1 MKTGALLP
9 PTATFTLRLP
19 HVWMLFSSAMQ
30 IRCAWLWPECCFSSV
45 SQVHILYA
53 NTEVRIFIWSW
64 SNSLFLRPF
73 ILSVSVS
80 IFLSQS
86 VFCCCFHFVDKT
98 VFLCSKSSF
107 VVLKVPHLLSSSKT
121 PSIIQHTYLFSVILS
136 SKNVFF
142 HSATILSCPLY
153 ISHLPSIN
161 PSSIQT
167 TFPFPCGTKLIEDD
181 WFFPGCSD
189 PALVSRQQE
198 LEEELAQSRGLGQ
211 HRVKKL
217 AAPAQRSLQVGGQV
231 NVTVVVLWYHQ
242 NISETNAS
250 MCCVVP
256 NGLTHRT

>member
-19 HVWMLFSSAMQ
+19 RVWMLFSSAMQ

-107 VVLKVPHLLSSSKT
+107 VVLKVPHLPSSSKT
-121 PSIIQHTYLFSVILS
+121 PSIIQHTYLFSAILS

-153 ISHLPSIN
+153 IPPPIHKSILN
-161 PSSIQT
+161 PNNIPLSLWHKTDWGWLVLSWLLRSST
-167 TFPFPCGTKLIEDD
+167 G
-181 WFFPGCSD
+181 
-189 PALVSRQQE
+189 
-198 LEEELAQSRGLGQ
+198 QS
-211 HRVKKL
+211 
-217 AAPAQRSLQVGGQV
+217 AAGVGGGAGS
-231 NVTVVVLWYHQ
+231 
-242 NISETNAS
+242 ISGARSTQGQEAGSSGPAKPSGRWT
-250 MCCVVP
+250 
-256 NGLTHRT
+256 G